1 MNSTDIA
8 IYCLGVI
15 SMIFYGVTY
24 FPQMYQIWK
33 TKTSE
38 GVSIWTALLWCQ
50 ADALSLVGSIL
61 LQLDLMIII
70 ICWYHFFMDLIMIA
84 MVIYFGKTNDK
95 KMISYVA
102 IFVAVNILANC
113 LINSIYYNYND
124 KNNTDTLNLVGEILA
139 WVTTVVYII
148 GRIPQILHLQ
158 TSIEG
163 LSVLMFAFAIGG
175 NSTYLGLL
183 ILQDQPM
190 ANLAWMVLCLC
201 LILMDLYVIFT
212 IEIKKRV
219 LNKVGV
225 ATV

>member
-8 IYCLGVI
+8 VYCLGVI

-24 FPQMYQIWK
+24 FPQMYEIWK

-38 GVSIWTALLWCQ
+38 GVSIWTVLLWCQ

-84 MVIYFGKTNDK
+84 MVIYFGKMNDK
-95 KMISYVA
+95 KMISYVT
-102 IFVAVNILANC
+102 IFVSVNILANC
-113 LINSIYYNYND
+113 LINTIYYND
-124 KNNTDTLNLVGEILA
+124 KNNSDILNLVGEILA

-158 TSIEG
+158 KSIEG
-163 LSVLMFAFAIGG
+163 LSVLMFVFAIGG

-183 ILQDQPM
+183 ILQDQLT
-190 ANLAWMVLCLC
+190 ANLAWIVLCIC
-201 LILMDLYVIFT
+201 LILLDLYVIFT
-212 IEIKKRV
+212 VEIKRKWAR
-219 LNKVGV
+219 NRISIE
-225 ATV
+225 TV